1 MTDYYLS
8 VNKSEVGNV
17 EEELKKQRIQEWYQ
31 VYSDEIYRFILLMIG
46 DHEQAKD
53 LTHDTFLKAY
63 NHLNHFKG
71 ITSDKNWL
79 YRIARNVTI
88 DFMRKR
94 KPIRYI
100 ADSFKSFS
108 TNKESPERIIQL
120 GESENQ
126 LYHALSKLSR
136 AHREVIILRK
146 IKELSIRE
154 TAEVLGWKESKVKT
168 TLFRGLKALK
178 IQMQKEGYDHETV

>member
-1 MTDYYLS
+1 MS
-8 VNKSEVGNV
+8 ESKMKSEVEDV
-17 EEELKKQRIQEWYQ
+17 EEEIKMQRIREWYQ
-31 VYSDEIYRFILLMIG
+31 EYSDEIYRFIVIMIG

-63 NHLNHFKG
+63 NYMNYFKG
-71 ITSDKNWL
+71 ETSDKNWL
-79 YRIARNVTI
+79 YRIARNITI

-94 KPIRYI
+94 KPLRYF
-100 ADSFKSFS
+100 ADIFNAFPSNND
-108 TNKESPERIIQL
+108 TPEKIMQL
-120 GESENQ
+120 GVVERQ
-126 LYHALSKLSR
+126 LYHALSKLKRSY
-136 AHREVIILRK
+136 REVIILRK

-178 IQMQKEGYDHETV
+178 TQLQKEGYDHETI

>member
-1 MTDYYLS
+1 
-8 VNKSEVGNV
+8 VRGV
-17 EEELKKQRIQEWYQ
+17 EEEVKKQRIREWYKK
-31 VYSDEIYRFILLMIG
+31 YNDEIYRFILMMIG

-63 NHLNHFKG
+63 NHLHHFKG
-71 ITSDKNWL
+71 ETSEKNWL

-94 KPIRYI
+94 KPIRYF
-100 ADSFKSFS
+100 ADSFKAFPSNND
-108 TNKESPERIIQL
+108 TPDKIMQL
-120 GESENQ
+120 GEAEGQ
-126 LYHALSKLSR
+126 LYRALSKLKR
-136 AHREVIILRK
+136 TYREVIILRK

-168 TLFRGLKALK
+168 TLFRGLQALK
-178 IQMQKEGYDHETV
+178 IQLQKEGYDHETI

>member
-1 MTDYYLS
+1 M
-8 VNKSEVGNV
+8 
-17 EEELKKQRIQEWYQ
+17 EEDINKQRIREWYQ
-31 VYSDEIYRFILLMIG
+31 EYSDAIYRFIFLMVG

-63 NHLNHFKG
+63 YHLNHFKG
-71 ITSDKNWL
+71 KTSDKNWL

-94 KPIRYI
+94 KPIHYL
-100 ADSFKSFS
+100 ADSFKAFPS
-108 TNKESPERIIQL
+108 NDNSPEKMMQL
-120 GESENQ
+120 GEAEEQ
-126 LYHALSKLSR
+126 LYQALRKLKR
-136 AHREVIILRK
+136 TYREVIILRK

-168 TLFRGLKALK
+168 TLFRGLHALK
-178 IQMQKEGYDHETV
+178 AQLKKEGYDHETV

>member
-1 MTDYYLS
+1 M
-8 VNKSEVGNV
+8 
-17 EEELKKQRIQEWYQ
+17 KKRKIREWYEA
-31 VYSDEIYRFILLMIG
+31 YSDAIYRFILLIIG

-63 NHLNHFKG
+63 HHLHHFQGK
-71 ITSDKNWL
+71 TSDKNWL
-79 YRIARNVTI
+79 YHIARNVTI

-94 KPIRYI
+94 KPLQYMS
-100 ADSFKSFS
+100 DSFQAFS
-108 TNKESPERIIQL
+108 SNKESPERIVQL
-120 GESENQ
+120 SESENQ
-126 LYHALSKLSR
+126 LYLALSKLTR
-136 AHREVIILRK
+136 GQREVIILRK

-168 TLFRGLKALK
+168 TLFRGVKALK